1 MIEAS
6 LMQQIFH
13 QEILFGAPV
22 WTGGVG
28 KAEGC

>member
-13 QEILFGAPV
+13 QEILFGAAL
-22 WTGGVG
+22 WTGVVG
-28 KAEGC
+28 TVKGW